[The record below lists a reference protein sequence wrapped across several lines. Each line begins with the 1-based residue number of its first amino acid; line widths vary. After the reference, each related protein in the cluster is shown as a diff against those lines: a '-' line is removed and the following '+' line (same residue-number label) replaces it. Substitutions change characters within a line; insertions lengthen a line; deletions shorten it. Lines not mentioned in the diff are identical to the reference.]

1 MEVINARRKIK
12 ISRKVWKSNQISKEE
27 LDKIKN
33 IQNSYIGAQQAF
45 GQLKVNKIRLEQQMD
60 ALEKAGKDLRTKFT
74 EIQTSEQDLIKE
86 LSEKYGDGTLNIDS
100 GTFTPNKSE

>member
-1 MEVINARRKIK
+1 MPEE
-12 ISRKVWKSNQISKEE
+12 KSKLAEKYEKATKFSKEE

-86 LSEKYGDGTLNIDS
+86 LSDKYGDGSLNIDS

>member
-1 MEVINARRKIK
+1 MPEE
-12 ISRKVWKSNQISKEE
+12 KSKLAEKYEKATQFSKKE
-27 LDKIKN
+27 LDKIKT

-45 GQLKVNKIRLEQQMD
+45 GQLKVNKIRLEQQME
-60 ALEKAGKDLRTKFT
+60 ALDKAGEDLRTKFT